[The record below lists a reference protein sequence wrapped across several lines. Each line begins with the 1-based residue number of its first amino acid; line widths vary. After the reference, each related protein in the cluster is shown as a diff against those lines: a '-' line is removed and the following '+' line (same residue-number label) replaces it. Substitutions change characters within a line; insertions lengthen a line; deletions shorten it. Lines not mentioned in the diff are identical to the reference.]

1 MLIVLDPVGHER
13 VAPLRLAPRP
23 ASLEG
28 ARIGFL
34 SNGKQNATN
43 LLRITQD
50 RLQERYRFSDVVF
63 IDKHDH
69 HMSSN
74 DTITDAMLDELAAC
88 RVVIHA
94 SGD

>member
-1 MLIVLDPVGHER
+1 MESQFQRIFQDQALCVTHGQLAVTKWKSADNR
-13 VAPLRLAPRP
+13 ASMVAALRFQLQHLAAEMR
-23 ASLEG
+23 
-28 ARIGFL
+28 
-34 SNGKQNATN
+34 
-43 LLRITQD
+43 
-50 RLQERYRFSDVVF
+50 VF

-74 DTITDAMLDELAAC
+74 DTITDAMVDELVAC